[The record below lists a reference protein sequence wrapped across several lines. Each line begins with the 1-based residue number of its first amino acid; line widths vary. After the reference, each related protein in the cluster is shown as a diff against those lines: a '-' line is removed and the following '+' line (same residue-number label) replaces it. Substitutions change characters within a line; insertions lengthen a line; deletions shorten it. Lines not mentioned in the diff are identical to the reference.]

1 MLAVQECYIS
11 VCKEK
16 DMLEERL
23 QGKEK
28 EEASINEVCTVPGC
42 GHCLKQVYLL
52 LLGHCECSVLLV
64 FAALHQCTLVEI
76 MSAAN
81 VE

>member
-23 QGKEK
+23 RNREK
-28 EEASINEVCTVPGC
+28 EEASIRENEVDMVPER
-42 GHCLKQVYLL
+42 VY
-52 LLGHCECSVLLV
+52 SIRSTW
-64 FAALHQCTLVEI
+64 TLF
-76 MSAAN
+76 
-81 VE
+81 